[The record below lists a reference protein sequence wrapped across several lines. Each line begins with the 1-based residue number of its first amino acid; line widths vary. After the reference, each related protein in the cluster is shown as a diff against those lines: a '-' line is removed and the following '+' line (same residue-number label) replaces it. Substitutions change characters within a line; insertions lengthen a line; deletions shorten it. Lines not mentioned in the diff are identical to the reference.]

1 MFCLK
6 QTKSSPVRFLGKRD
20 CTQRSLKRLVLK
32 ILPLTGNVWFST
44 DSMVG
49 KRKPHFLTEAYVF
62 TGMTLAH
69 LSCTSTWHSG
79 GVFDLGGLFDY
90 GSLVQSF
97 SRVQHFAS
105 PWTEVYESLGEELKS
120 EIWNFLEHCD
130 APKQLTG
137 LLRAGPFCV
146 QVTVTKKWYARPHR
160 RMRVS
165 PLLTPLTPRWLVTGT
180 ALVVPCFSLGQVFFQ
195 IHFFY

>member
-1 MFCLK
+1 
-6 QTKSSPVRFLGKRD
+6 
-20 CTQRSLKRLVLK
+20 
-32 ILPLTGNVWFST
+32 
-44 DSMVG
+44 MVG
-49 KRKPHFLTEAYVF
+49 KRKTHFLIEVYVF

-69 LSCTSTWHSG
+69 LSCTSTWYSW
-79 GVFDLGGLFDY
+79 GVFDLGGFDY
-90 GSLVQSF
+90 ESLVQSL
-97 SRVQHFAS
+97 SRVQHFAT

-146 QVTVTKKWYARPHR
+146 QVTETENDMPGPHR
-160 RMRVS
+160 RMHVS
-165 PLLTPLTPRWLVTGT
+165 PLLTPLTLRWLVTGT
-180 ALVVPCFSLGQVFFQ
+180 ALVVCCFSLGQVFFQ